1 MNFRQG
7 VVIIDH
13 RNHTRTGRSNRQRL
27 WVRPI
32 QWPLASFSQ
41 AFWFTLPGLLPLV
54 WFNQDFHNS
63 WEVAGRVFERRDF
76 LLSEGGANRDR
87 KMAGDLQHQAA
98 AQRARLQAACPPFV
112 DGRGADLVGDEIAR

>member
-13 RNHTRTGRSNRQRL
+13 SNDTLTGRSNRQRL
-27 WVRPI
+27 WDRPI

-63 WEVAGRVFERRDF
+63 WEFAGRVFERRDF

-87 KMAGDLQHQAA
+87 KMAGELSLTIKP
-98 AQRARLQAACPPFV
+98 QRKPLASAK
-112 DGRGADLVGDEIAR
+112 G